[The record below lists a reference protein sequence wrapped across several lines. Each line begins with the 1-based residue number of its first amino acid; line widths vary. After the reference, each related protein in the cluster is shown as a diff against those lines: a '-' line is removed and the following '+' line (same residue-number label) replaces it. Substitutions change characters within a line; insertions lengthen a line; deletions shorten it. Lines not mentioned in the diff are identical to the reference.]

1 MQLRSMTPDQAAAYI
16 LVHAFL
22 GGRVIVQDDALLP
35 FSVLF
40 WGSHPDEGNDDCH
53 SGDDFSTIEE
63 ARAAYDDWQTTAGSD
78 AAYTTHV
85 QIDGP
90 EVHEIK
96 QVVSDEELTRRKQ
109 AREQEAKREAA
120 MPATQPTRTFVAIDL
135 CDRLLFAAD
144 CLRHD
149 GLVDAA
155 DLAALLV
162 EAVDRLRHLSPM
174 TPAVPADMSG
184 SVVVGEDGEPEQFAI
199 TFADYVAERRT
210 QKGGK

>member
-1 MQLRSMTPDQAAAYI
+1 MSRHEHYLVMRLLCSSDGAPHFTAIDCLFIAYGSG
-16 LVHAFL
+16 HN
-22 GGRVIVQDDALLP
+22 RRRRALSP
-35 FSVLF
+35 
-40 WGSHPDEGNDDCH
+40 
-53 SGDDFSTIEE
+53 SG
-63 ARAAYDDWQTTAGSD
+63 ARDPRPSAPLIHD
-78 AAYTTHV
+78 THV
-85 QIDGP
+85 
-90 EVHEIK
+90 VHK
-96 QVVSDEELTRRKQ
+96 VLDLVSSL
-109 AREQEAKREAA
+109 AYLLS